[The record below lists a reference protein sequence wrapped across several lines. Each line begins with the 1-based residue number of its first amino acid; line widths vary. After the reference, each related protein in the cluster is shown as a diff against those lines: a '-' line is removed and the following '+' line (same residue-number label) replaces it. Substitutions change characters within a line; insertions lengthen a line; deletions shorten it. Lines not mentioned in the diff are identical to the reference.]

1 MLLKHLFRNDNEA
14 VDDFGKYFTSD
25 GIQKQEERSLSDLK

>member
-1 MLLKHLFRNDNEA
+1 MLKIYNDRSA

-25 GIQKQEERSLSDLK
+25 GIQKQEEKTLADL

>member
-1 MLLKHLFRNDNEA
+1 MMLSKRLFDNEA

-25 GIQKQEERSLSDLK
+25 GIQKQEQKSLADI